1 MTPDKVQTLK
11 SLNLP
16 EDTMVQL
23 SFEESADVFHYTEDY
38 HDEVL
43 SDTGI
48 LSSISSLLSE
58 FRDSVES
65 YGSSLLGNMRE
76 QSLLDDYERDGTFG
90 EYLQVAL
97 WENHW
102 DLGVIEWS
110 TEKYDHKR
118 GCCTVSA
125 NFSVPLSRVFESPD
139 VLLEWEA
146 SVKTP
151 MGTLILN

>member
-65 YGSSLLGNMRE
+65 Y
-76 QSLLDDYERDGTFG
+76 
-90 EYLQVAL
+90 
-97 WENHW
+97 
-102 DLGVIEWS
+102 
-110 TEKYDHKR
+110 
-118 GCCTVSA
+118 
-125 NFSVPLSRVFESPD
+125 
-139 VLLEWEA
+139 
-146 SVKTP
+146 
-151 MGTLILN
+151 